1 MAEFTEL
8 PVACN
13 VKRLWLACIDANG
26 LTLLHKVTFNAVSL
40 EMASIFVAVIFVA
53 FSFEI
58 IHKHSLECSLGWQ
71 WKTVC

>member
-13 VKRLWLACIDANG
+13 VKRLCLACIDANG
-26 LTLLHKVTFNAVSL
+26 PKLLHKVTFNAVSL

-53 FSFEI
+53 FGFEI
-58 IHKHSLECSLGWQ
+58 IHYHSLECSSG
-71 WKTVC
+71 